1 MREIPGANAA
11 AEPKDVLK
19 VCRVAGPAERESALE
34 VLRQVY
40 AAEKRWVQDPAQV
53 FPPGDLDSPSL
64 CWFLAEKDG
73 RPVGVTR
80 VLYELPRGLYR
91 HYQLKMVDQEI
102 DIEAFL
108 ARHRLAEVGRFAVVP
123 EERQNIRIAAI
134 LMRAATTETVER
146 GYTHFITDVFEADPN
161 SPYQFHQRILGFE
174 VVATH
179 DHGELAVESRRI
191 TMLLDLKA
199 AFGRLRGGRSWI
211 FRFITA
217 GWNDRLLRQL
227 SA

>member
-1 MREIPGANAA
+1 MRDNQAESGATMVKEELKVMRVSGA
-11 AEPKDVLK
+11 AERDRALAVLS
-19 VCRVAGPAERESALE
+19 E
-34 VLRQVY
+34 VY
-40 AAEKRWVQDPAQV
+40 AAEKSWVQDPAQV
-53 FPPGDLDSPSL
+53 FPAGDLESPSL
-64 CWFLAEKDG
+64 CWFLAEKNG

-91 HYQLKMVDQEI
+91 HYELQMVDREI

-108 ARHRLAEVGRFAVVP
+108 ERHRLAEVGRFAVVP

-161 SPYQFHQRILGFE
+161 SPYQFHKRILGFE

-199 AFGRLRGGRSWI
+199 AFGRLRAGRSWI
-211 FRFITA
+211 FRFITQ
-217 GWNDRLLRQL
+217 GWNDRLLQQL